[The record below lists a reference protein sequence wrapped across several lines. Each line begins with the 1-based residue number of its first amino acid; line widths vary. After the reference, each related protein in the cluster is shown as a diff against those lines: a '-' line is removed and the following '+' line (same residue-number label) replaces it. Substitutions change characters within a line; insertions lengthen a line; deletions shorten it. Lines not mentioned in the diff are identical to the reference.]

1 MLLLA
6 ATTVALG
13 VGTAAYGLARTKA
26 IVASGATPVDL
37 ALGRATEP
45 PATGEPGL
53 LFRAV
58 EPLLVTGG
66 RLVGRVSPKGR
77 LDLIR
82 RRLLYAGMEGRVR
95 PERVLSWKAAAAAG
109 GLAIGLLLGSPGSI
123 PKPVWAIGIAVMCS
137 FLPDIVLSSR
147 GTKRQGEV
155 AKTLSQA
162 IDLLAITVE
171 AGLGLEQALEV
182 VVENIRGPL
191 AEELARLVREIELGV
206 SRRDALVALRH
217 RTDVAELSSFVVALI
232 QADEMGVAIA
242 EVLRV
247 QAVQVRMKRRARARE
262 KGAKTPVK
270 ILFPLLIGVFP
281 AIFVVTVGPGAI
293 QIARAFAG
301 R

>member
-1 MLLLA
+1 MLLLIA
-6 ATTVALG
+6 ATVALG
-13 VGTAAYGLARTKA
+13 AGTAAFSLTRTKS
-26 IVASGATPVDL
+26 IVATVATPIEV
-37 ALGRATEP
+37 ALGRAAD
-45 PATGEPGL
+45 PAPADAPSL

-58 EPLLVTGG
+58 EPLLTAGG
-66 RLVGRVSPKGR
+66 RLVAKVSPKGR

-82 RRLLYAGMEGRVR
+82 RRLLYAGLDGRVR
-95 PERVLSWKAAAAAG
+95 AERVLSWKAAAALG
-109 GLAIGLLLGSPGSI
+109 GALFGLVGGPGSI
-123 PKPVWAIGIAVMCS
+123 PTPVWVVALAVLFS
-137 FLPDIVLSSR
+137 FVPDIILSSR
-147 GTKRQGEV
+147 GTKRQDEV
-155 AKTLSQA
+155 AKTLPQA

-182 VVENIRGPL
+182 VVENVHGPL
-191 AEELARLVREIELGV
+191 SDELARLLREIELGV
-206 SRRDALVALRH
+206 SRRDALIALRH
-217 RTDVAELSSFVVALI
+217 RTDVPELSSFIVALI

-247 QAVQVRMKRRARARE
+247 QAAQVRLKRRARARE

-281 AIFVVTVGPGAI
+281 AIFVVTIGPGAI